1 MSTSE
6 REELLARESGG
17 GDPFGV
23 VADRT
28 KLHYDERPMEDEE
41 PELQFS
47 LLDESEQEPKA
58 VFLFGVAFGSEV
70 GPDSFSG
77 NPNR

>member
-6 REELLARESGG
+6 REELFAQESGSG
-17 GDPFGV
+17 PFGV

-28 KLHYDERPMEDEE
+28 KLRCDERPMEDEE

-47 LLDESEQEPKA
+47 LFDESEQGPKA
-58 VFLFGVAFGSEV
+58 VFLFGFAFGSEV

-77 NPNR
+77 NPHR